1 MPARVGIARLATLHA
16 FPGFGYDCHGGSGNG
31 PKYSGPKYSGQ
42 VRVTGSDPYD
52 LDRDGDGR
60 SMRVVVTSIKSSE
73 LSGRSFP
80 APPVGRI
87 RRSSRT
93 GVPHCAGRE
102 RQVILS
108 QIGTDKPQ
116 GLENQQP
123 RWTVGV
129 IRCKHMARHKSQA
142 VVDQSS
148 TDRLGD
154 VSPADALPI
163 GAAPAKAA
171 PTPGSPHQAQAAEN
185 RGPGR

>member
-16 FPGFGYDCHGGSGNG
+16 FPGIGCDSHGGSGNG

-42 VRVTGSDPYD
+42 VRVAGSDPYD

-80 APPVGRI
+80 APRSRRI

-102 RQVILS
+102 RQVILG

-129 IRCKHMARHKSQA
+129 IRCKHVARHKSQA

-154 VSPADALPI
+154 VSPGRCSTNWRSACQGCADSRF
-163 GAAPAKAA
+163 AASSASCRK
-171 PTPGSPHQAQAAEN
+171 
-185 RGPGR
+185 